1 MFPEV
6 QDTILTVATPA
17 GRSFHAVIRISGSE
31 AIPSIHEIF
40 VPSAN
45 IKLENVQTFI
55 SIKGYIC
62 LPAESLKI
70 PAVLYV
76 MRQPHS
82 YTKEDI
88 VEIHTLGGR
97 PIGEMILQYI
107 LQKKTG
113 LKDGLRLSRPGE
125 FTRRA
130 FLHGRIDLAQA
141 EAIKNLIRSQ
151 SDSELDL
158 AILQLSGNASQRIKD
173 IQNKITSLCTY
184 IETSI
189 DFSDQDIE
197 LISQAEMINKM
208 EDIRNDIVN
217 LMNKPPAD
225 KISSEEICT
234 VLYGKPNVGK
244 SSMINALL
252 GEKRAIVSDK
262 PGTTRDMVT
271 GVLEMGSVYFK
282 LTDVA
287 GFDEAREHV
296 FLQAREKA
304 QSALESAHLLLLVF
318 AGNEKM
324 DIQSLEINHSDV
336 TNNVIVVVNK
346 CDLMADCS
354 SFKLPEEVKKYPV
367 VYVSALNGKG
377 LERLKTLMLDKV
389 LDGQIDRSNTLHFF
403 NVYQKDALQRSYERI
418 EQAIASFRDTMSNEF
433 IAIDLRMAVDI
444 LGEVVGEITTEDILD
459 KIFQEFCIGK

>member
-1 MFPEV
+1 MFREV

-17 GRSFHAVIRISGSE
+17 GRSFHAVIRVSGSE

-55 SIKGYIC
+55 SIKGCIC

-107 LQKKTG
+107 LQKKEG

-125 FTRRA
+125 FTKRA

-173 IQNKITSLCTY
+173 IQNKITFLCTY
-184 IETSI
+184 VETSI

-197 LISQAEMINKM
+197 LISRVEMINKM
-208 EDIRNDIVN
+208 EEIRNDIVN

-225 KISSEEICT
+225 KISSEEIRT

-244 SSMINALL
+244 SSLINALL
-252 GEKRAIVSDK
+252 GEKRAIVSDR

-271 GVLEMGSVYFK
+271 GVLEIGSMCFK
-282 LTDVA
+282 LTDIA
-287 GFDEAREHV
+287 GFDEAREPV

-304 QSALESAHLLLLVF
+304 QGALKNAHLLLLVF

-324 DIQSLEINHSDV
+324 DIQSLEINHSEV
-336 TNNVIVVVNK
+336 ANNVIVVVNK
-346 CDLMADCS
+346 RDLMPDCS
-354 SFKLPEEVKKYPV
+354 SFELPEEVKKYTV
-367 VYVSALNGKG
+367 VYVSALTGEG
-377 LERLKTLMLDKV
+377 LERLKTLMFDKV
-389 LDGQIDRSNTLHFF
+389 LAGQIERSNTLHFF
-403 NVYQKDALQRSYERI
+403 NVYQKDAMQRSYERI
-418 EQAIASFRDTMSNEF
+418 EQAIASFRDTMSDEF
-433 IAIDLRMAVDI
+433 IAMDLRMAVDI

>member
-1 MFPEV
+1 MFPEA
-6 QDTILTVATPA
+6 QDTILTVSTPA

-55 SIKGYIC
+55 SIKGCIC

-97 PIGEMILQYI
+97 PIGEMILQSI

-113 LKDGLRLSRPGE
+113 LKDSLRLSQPGE
-125 FTRRA
+125 FTKRA

-197 LISQAEMINKM
+197 LISRVEMINKM
-208 EDIRNDIVN
+208 EDIRNDIVH

-225 KISSEEICT
+225 KISSEEIRT

-244 SSMINALL
+244 SSLINALL
-252 GEKRAIVSDK
+252 GQKRAIVSDR

-271 GVLEMGSVYFK
+271 GVLEMGNVYFK

-304 QSALESAHLLLLVF
+304 QGALKSAHVLLLVF

-324 DIQSLEINHSDV
+324 DIQSLEINHSEV

-367 VYVSALNGKG
+367 LYVSALTGKG

-418 EQAIASFRDTMSNEF
+418 EQAIASFRNTMSDEF

-459 KIFQEFCIGK
+459 KIFCEFCIGK

>member
-1 MFPEV
+1 MFPEA
-6 QDTILTVATPA
+6 QDTILTISTPA

-31 AIPSIHEIF
+31 AIPSILEIF

-55 SIKGYIC
+55 SIKGCIC
-62 LPAESLKI
+62 LPAEALKI

-97 PIGEMILQYI
+97 PIGEMILQSV

-113 LKDGLRLSRPGE
+113 LKDGLRLSQPGE
-125 FTRRA
+125 FTKRA

-141 EAIKNLIRSQ
+141 EAIRNIIRSQ

-189 DFSDQDIE
+189 DFSDQGIE
-197 LISQAEMINKM
+197 LISRAEMINKI
-208 EDIRNDIVN
+208 EHIRNDIVH

-225 KISSEEICT
+225 KISSEEIRT

-244 SSMINALL
+244 SSLINALL
-252 GEKRAIVSDK
+252 GEKRAIVSDR

-287 GFDEAREHV
+287 GFDEARDDV
-296 FLQAREKA
+296 ILQVREKA
-304 QSALESAHLLLLVF
+304 RCALKNAHVLLLIF

-324 DIQSLEINHSDV
+324 DIQSLEINHSEV

-367 VYVSALNGKG
+367 VYVSALTGKG
-377 LERLKTLMLDKV
+377 LERLKTLMLGKV

-418 EQAIASFRDTMSNEF
+418 EQAIVSYRDTMSEEF

>member
-1 MFPEV
+1 MFPEG
-6 QDTILTVATPA
+6 QDTILTISTPA

-31 AIPSIHEIF
+31 AIPSIREIF

-55 SIKGYIC
+55 SIKGCIC
-62 LPAESLKI
+62 LPAELLKI

-151 SDSELDL
+151 SDSELDF

-225 KISSEEICT
+225 KISSEEIRT

-244 SSMINALL
+244 SSLINALL
-252 GEKRAIVSDK
+252 GEKRAIVSDR

-304 QSALESAHLLLLVF
+304 QSALKSAHLLLLVF

-324 DIQSLEINHSDV
+324 DIQSLEINHSEV
-336 TNNVIVVVNK
+336 PHNVIVVVNK

-377 LERLKTLMLDKV
+377 LERLKTLMLGKV

-418 EQAIASFRDTMSNEF
+418 EQAIASFRDTMSDEF

>member
-31 AIPSIHEIF
+31 AISSIREIF

-55 SIKGYIC
+55 SIKGCIC

-97 PIGEMILQYI
+97 PIGEMILQSV

-113 LKDGLRLSRPGE
+113 LKDGLRLSQPGE
-125 FTRRA
+125 FTKRA

-141 EAIKNLIRSQ
+141 EAIRNIIRSQ

-225 KISSEEICT
+225 KISSEEIRT

-244 SSMINALL
+244 SSLINALL
-252 GEKRAIVSDK
+252 GEKRAIVSDR
-262 PGTTRDMVT
+262 PGTTRDMVA

-304 QSALESAHLLLLVF
+304 QSALKSAHLLLLVF

-324 DIQSLEINHSDV
+324 DIQSLEINHSEV

-418 EQAIASFRDTMSNEF
+418 EQAIASFRDTMSDEF

>member
-55 SIKGYIC
+55 SIKGCIC

-158 AILQLSGNASQRIKD
+158 AILQLSGNASQRIKN

-197 LISQAEMINKM
+197 LISRAEMINKM

-225 KISSEEICT
+225 KISSEEIRT

-244 SSMINALL
+244 SSLINALL
-252 GEKRAIVSDK
+252 GEKRAIVSDR

-296 FLQAREKA
+296 FVQAREKA
-304 QSALESAHLLLLVF
+304 QSALKSAHLLLLVF

-324 DIQSLEINHSDV
+324 DIQSLEINHSEV
-336 TNNVIVVVNK
+336 ANNVIVVVNK
-346 CDLMADCS
+346 CDLMPACS

-418 EQAIASFRDTMSNEF
+418 EQAIASFRDTMSDEF